1 MISQL
6 MTILLGA
13 SAITTITGARIWPGS
28 IPQGEPLPAL
38 VVNRISGRPLYADD
52 GETGLEENRVQ
63 IDCYALTYTLAESLR
78 AAVQST
84 LSAYVADA
92 VFPYIMLDV
101 TRDLR
106 DGGSKESE
114 YPFRISM
121 DFIIWYRS
129 A

>member
-1 MISQL
+1 MIAQL
-6 MTILLGA
+6 MTVLLGA
-13 SAITTITGARIWPGS
+13 SAITSLVGTRIWPGS
-28 IPQGEPLPAL
+28 VPQGEALPSL

-63 IDCYALTYTLAESLR
+63 LDCYGLTYTDAEALR

-92 VFPYIMLDV
+92 TFPYILLDV
-101 TRDLR
+101 TRDMR
-106 DGGSKESE
+106 DGGSKETE